1 MKLSESVEKILQNDT
16 LALEGFYERL
26 FERYPEFQEHFSQ
39 SNVKRQTVMLT
50 MALVG
55 VKQYPTLRGSSRA
68 YLHVLGSKHSGR
80 GIAQELYAKF
90 VEVLVETIAEFHGD
104 DWSESLGAQ
113 WTDALNLAV
122 ATMHEGHHD

>member
-1 MKLSESVEKILQNDT
+1 MKLSESVEEILQNDS

-26 FERYPEFQEHFSQ
+26 FERYPEFQEHFSK

-55 VKQYPTLRGSSRA
+55 VKQYPILRGPSRA
-68 YLHVLGSKHSGR
+68 YLHVLGTKHSGR
-80 GIAQELYAKF
+80 GIAQELYSKF

-104 DWSESLGAQ
+104 DWSESLDKQ

-122 ATMHEGHHD
+122 VTMHEGRHD